1 MSSPCNNL
9 NVVPIKVSQLA
20 RYQNLDV
27 NDLFLTVESGSS
39 LISRRS
45 TLGDVKNTLN
55 KLTGSYT
62 GSFSGSF
69 IGIFTGKGSG
79 SFSGSHYGKFIGKNA
94 SVSGSFSGSFYGI
107 SNFSKTSSYLLQT
120 TQNTTKGVGYFDGT
134 RLISAPGLVFDNNT
148 GGFKSLSISS
158 SLPFNYLNIASRGLT
173 SGGVK
178 YNQAGISLANYNSNE
193 PYPTYDSWIILSATS
208 GSLTFVAPIGS
219 NAFSS
224 STIKAQSTTGECY
237 GMVQRRNGFYF
248 WPYMPSNTPSR
259 DGAIGIGV
267 QPPSEATG
275 SFDKYLRAKLQINMF
290 SGSGEGPWSIPAT
303 VENRATAILVNYGS
317 GSTTTGFTKTFFVS
331 GSGNTYIHGKLNV
344 NRGVTGS
351 FRGIDN
357 ITNFKG
363 TGKKVSYNGTSSYA
377 VSSSYSILASTA
389 SYIVDGG
396 AIFENAYYVQKTAGG
411 TPVSTGTA
419 NTFGNIVVPAG
430 KKLKWFKIEGSFNVS
445 ENNGVTLN
453 GVSLGGTLVSSNVY
467 SSWGWQKGYY
477 YNPDSGD
484 IITHFTIEGIP
495 PAAATTGTISVVVH
509 TTNVGSNTC
518 NGYAVGY
525 F

>member
-224 STIKAQSTTGECY
+224 SNIKAQSTSGECY

-248 WPYMPSNTPSR
+248 WPYMVSNTPSR